1 MMKTQNRSYTK
12 QEDILNTLSHAIGCV
27 MAIVAFYFLIKQAGG
42 DVTRV
47 VTFIFY
53 GGAVITMFLV
63 STLYHGTSLPKYR
76 NILRR
81 LDHAYIFI
89 LILATYTPIV
99 FCTVKTNLAY
109 LLYGI
114 LFVMTV
120 VGVAF
125 KLYFSHRFKRI
136 VTGLFVLMGWLS
148 LLLVPSIIQS
158 GNISLMIWLVTGG
171 VIYTVGALFY
181 IWGQFRYYHFIWHLF
196 VLGGVFAHYVAIL
209 YYV

>member
-1 MMKTQNRSYTK
+1 MAIQNRSYTK
-12 QEDILNTLSHAIGCV
+12 QEDILNTLSHAVGCV
-27 MAIVAFYFLIKQAGG
+27 MAVIAFYFLMMKAMG
-42 DVTRV
+42 DSIRMVS
-47 VTFIFY
+47 FAMY

-63 STLYHGTSLPKYR
+63 STLYHGVAIPRYR

-99 FCTVKTNLAY
+99 FCSVKTDLAY
-109 LLYGI
+109 VLYGL
-114 LFVMTV
+114 LFTMTLI
-120 VGVAF
+120 GVAF
-125 KLYFSHRFKRI
+125 KLYFSHRFKRVI
-136 VTGLFVLMGWLS
+136 TGLFVVMGWLS
-148 LLLVPSIIQS
+148 LFLVPSIIQS
-158 GNISLMIWLVTGG
+158 GNTTLMMWLVIGG

-181 IWGQFRYYHFIWHLF
+181 IFGQFRYYHFVWHLF